1 MLAKLRA
8 RDCDT
13 HNRGSRLVLAVMGIT
28 TLAVFALYVC
38 TLGKQSLWFDEGLSV
53 NFSARPMADLLDT
66 LIHQDIHPPL
76 YYLLLHFWM
85 PLAGNSE
92 LAVRL
97 PSAFAAVLLVPLAFA
112 VVRETWGTDGDRT
125 MHWTIA
131 GTAAAALMGASPFI
145 AFYAQ
150 ETRMYSMVAA
160 LTLATTWAFL
170 RALRTPAR
178 RRWVVF
184 STLLAA
190 SLYTQYMAAFVIPAF
205 WLYVLFLERNNL
217 WRTTVYTAIAGILCL
232 PWVHP
237 GYLQLGR
244 LIRVP
249 DYWVGTRV
257 TPALFL
263 RAMSDS
269 LLPSSAGRLAV
280 LAAGLAILLIA
291 RFLVRAGFS
300 LSARAR
306 RSVLL
311 FLTFLIPLA
320 LTYAMVA
327 IAPKFATRYAIVA
340 VAPLYICLAL
350 GLYAL
355 LGKRSP
361 PTRALFGL
369 LVIVA
374 VSVSLRSTV
383 AVVTGRKDRR
393 DDTRALAAYLT
404 ENAQNEDALLL
415 VANAPYA
422 FQYYYQGSAPW
433 HGLHV
438 GQTFQWAA
446 RLLNSI
452 LETRPRRVWL
462 VHWHHEFA
470 DPADMVVTELM
481 RVGSEVEVGKRF
493 WGYELRAFDVQ
504 DYEHTIT
511 ASPQAENEVK
521 VDFTPGLRIL
531 GFDRLGHSDGR
542 LQYVLYWQ
550 ALQPLDRNYSL
561 TLGLQDQE
569 GNEYLRKDQALS
581 TDYFLPPVWP
591 LNVLIRGRVDLELPP
606 DLPPIAYRVNLQVWD
621 PESLRNL
628 ECVDAHGEPQGQTLF
643 LEELT
648 PSKTDLSATL
658 AEIPNPF
665 HADVGSG
672 LELLGFDLPR
682 DAYYQGDTARLT
694 LWWKTPDTPR
704 IDHPA
709 MFYLLDSHNSV
720 VWRNEAPIILGHPLT
735 SWQPGEVNRV
745 MYRLAT
751 PADLPEGEYSLQA
764 GTAHRLVPLATLH
777 INSREHLF
785 DMPSMQHTLDAQF
798 AESIS
803 LLGYDLRAP
812 EVHLGEEIMVTL
824 YWQSQQRIAASYKV
838 SVQVLSDELQIMAQQ
853 DSVPAQWT
861 RPTTA
866 WLPGE
871 IVIDEHILVLKPGA
885 KPGNATLIVALYD
898 EQGGQRALVELGG
911 KVGDHAVLADLS
923 VGP

>member
-1 MLAKLRA
+1 LLTKLRA

-13 HNRGSRLVLAVMGIT
+13 HNRGNRLILAVMGIM

-53 NFSARPMADLLDT
+53 NFSARPLADLLDT

-85 PLAGNSE
+85 PLAGNSA

-97 PSAFAAVLLVPLAFA
+97 PSAFAAVLLVPLSLAI
-112 VVRETWGTDGDRT
+112 VRETWGAGNDRT
-125 MHWTIA
+125 THWAIA
-131 GTAAAALMGASPFI
+131 GTAAAALIGASPFI

-178 RRWVVF
+178 RWWMLF

-205 WLYVLFLERNNL
+205 WLYVLFLERSSL
-217 WRTTVYTAIAGILCL
+217 WRTVLYTAIAGILCL
-232 PWVHP
+232 PWAHP

-249 DYWVGTRV
+249 DYWVGTRI

-263 RAMSDS
+263 RAMADS

-291 RFLVRAGFS
+291 HFLVRTGFA

-306 RSVLL
+306 RGVLL
-311 FLTFLIPLA
+311 FLTFLIPLV

-327 IAPKFATRYAIVA
+327 LAPKFATRYAIVA
-340 VAPLYICLAL
+340 VAPLYICGAL

-361 PTRALFGL
+361 LTRALFAL
-369 LVIVA
+369 FVIVA
-374 VSVSLRSTV
+374 VGASLRSTV
-383 AVVTGRKDRR
+383 AVVTGRQDRR

-404 ENAQNEDALLL
+404 ENAQDEDALLL
-415 VANAPYA
+415 VENAPYA
-422 FQYYYQGSAPW
+422 LQYYYQGSAPW

-438 GQTFQWAA
+438 GQAFQGAA
-446 RLLNSI
+446 RLLNTV

-462 VHWHHEFA
+462 VQWHHEFA
-470 DPADMVVTELM
+470 DPTDMVVTELM
-481 RVGSEVEVGKRF
+481 RVGREVNVGKRF
-493 WGYELRAFDVQ
+493 WGYELLAFDIQ
-504 DYEHTIT
+504 DYEHTVA
-511 ASPQAENEVK
+511 ASPQPQNEVK
-521 VDFTPGLRIL
+521 VDFAPGLRIL
-531 GFDRLGHSDGR
+531 GFDRLAKADGR
-542 LQYVLYWQ
+542 LQYALYWQ
-550 ALQPLDRNYSL
+550 ALRPLDRNYSL
-561 TLGLQDQE
+561 TLDLQDQE
-569 GNEYLRKDQALS
+569 GNRYLRKDQALS

-591 LNVLIRGRVDLELPP
+591 LNVLIRGRVDLALPA

-621 PESLRNL
+621 PDSLRNVD
-628 ECVDAHGEPQGQTLF
+628 CVDAHGEPQGQTLF
-643 LEELT
+643 LEEITL
-648 PSKTDLSATL
+648 SKPDLSAAPTVIQNPL
-658 AEIPNPF
+658 HAE
-665 HADVGSG
+665 VGDS
-672 LELLGFDLPR
+672 LELVGFDLPR

-694 LWWKTPDTPR
+694 LWWKTLDTLR

-720 VWRNEAPIILGHPLT
+720 VWKNETPIILGHPLT

-751 PADLPEGEYSLQA
+751 PADLAEGEYSLQA
-764 GTAHRLVPLATLH
+764 GTTHRLVPLATLH
-777 INSREHLF
+777 ISSREHLF
-785 DMPSMQHTLDAQF
+785 DVPSMQHTLDAQF

-812 EVHLGEEIMVTL
+812 AVHLGEEIVVTL
-824 YWQSQQRIAASYKV
+824 YWQAQKRIPSSYKV

-853 DSVPAQWT
+853 DSVPVHWT

-871 IVIDEHILVLKPGA
+871 IVVDEHVLVLKPGA

-898 EQGGQRALVELGG
+898 EQGGQRALVEQTG
-911 KVGDHAVLADLS
+911 KIADHAVLADLP
-923 VGP
+923 VAP

>member
-1 MLAKLRA
+1 MHPKLGA

-13 HNRGSRLVLAVMGIT
+13 LNRGNRLILAVMGIAI
-28 TLAVFALYVC
+28 LAVFALYVC
-38 TLGKQSLWFDEGLSV
+38 TLGMQSLWFDEGLSV
-53 NFSARPMADLLDT
+53 NFAARPLADLLDT

-85 PLAGNSE
+85 PLAGDSE

-112 VVRETWGTDGDRT
+112 IVRETWGAYSDRT
-125 MHWTIA
+125 MHWAIA
-131 GTAAAALMGASPFI
+131 GTSAAALVGASPFL

-150 ETRMYSMVAA
+150 ETRMYSMVVA

-178 RRWVVF
+178 RWWMMF

-190 SLYTQYMAAFVIPAF
+190 SLYTQYMAAFIIPAF
-205 WLYVLFLERNNL
+205 WLYALFLERNNL
-217 WRTTVYTAIAGILCL
+217 WRTVLYTAIAGLLCL

-237 GYLQLGR
+237 AYLQLAR

-249 DYWVGTRV
+249 DYWVGTRI

-263 RAMSDS
+263 RAMADT
-269 LLPSSAGRLAV
+269 LLPSSTGRLAV
-280 LAAGLAILLIA
+280 LAAGLAILLTA
-291 RFLVRAGFS
+291 RFLVRTGFG

-311 FLTFLIPLA
+311 LLTFLIPLA
-320 LTYAMVA
+320 LTYAMVTL
-327 IAPKFATRYAIVA
+327 APKFATRYAIVA

-361 PTRALFGL
+361 LTRALFGL

-374 VSVSLRSTV
+374 VGASLRSTV
-383 AVVTGRKDRR
+383 AVVTGHQDRR

-404 ENAQNEDALLL
+404 ENAQDEDALLL
-415 VANAPYA
+415 VENAPYA
-422 FQYYYQGSAPW
+422 LQYYFQGSAPW

-438 GQTFQWAA
+438 GQAFQWAA
-446 RLLNSI
+446 KLLNSV

-462 VHWHHEFA
+462 VQWHHEFA
-470 DPADMVVTELM
+470 DPTDMVVTELM
-481 RVGSEVEVGKRF
+481 RVGREVDVGKRF
-493 WGYELRAFDVQ
+493 WGYELRAFDIQ
-504 DYEHTIT
+504 DYEHTIA
-511 ASPQAENEVK
+511 ASPQPENEIK
-521 VDFTPGLRIL
+521 VDFAPGLRIL
-531 GFDRLGHSDGR
+531 GFDRLSKADGQ

-561 TLGLQDQE
+561 TLSLQDQE

-591 LNVLIRGRVDLELPP
+591 LNVLIRGRVDLVLPP
-606 DLPPIAYRVNLQVWD
+606 DLPPIAYRVNLQIWN
-621 PESLRNL
+621 PESLRNVD
-628 ECVDAHGEPQGQTLF
+628 CVDARGEPQGQTLF

-648 PSKTDLSATL
+648 LSKPDLSAAPTG
-658 AEIPNPF
+658 IPNLL
-665 HADVGSG
+665 HADVGGG
-672 LELLGFDLPR
+672 LELAGFDLPH

-694 LWWKTPDTPR
+694 LWWKTLDTPR
-704 IDHPA
+704 IDRPA
-709 MFYLLDSHNSV
+709 MLYLLDSHNSV
-720 VWRNEAPIILGHPLT
+720 VWEDEAPIILGHPLT
-735 SWQPGEVNRV
+735 SWQPGEINRV

-751 PADLPEGEYSLQA
+751 PADLPEGDYSLQA
-764 GTAHRLVPLATLH
+764 GTEHRLVPLAMLH
-777 INSREHLF
+777 ISSREHLF
-785 DMPSMQHTLDAQF
+785 DVPSMQHTLDAQF

-812 EVHLGEEIMVTL
+812 AVHLGEEIMVTL
-824 YWQSQQRIAASYKV
+824 YWQAQHRIAASYKV

-853 DSVPAQWT
+853 DTVPVRWT

-871 IVIDEHILVLKPGA
+871 IVVDEHILVLKPGA
-885 KPGNATLIVALYD
+885 QPCNATLIVALYD
-898 EQGGQRALVELGG
+898 EQGGQRALVEQGG
-911 KVGDHAVLADLS
+911 QIGDHAVLADLS
-923 VGP
+923 VAP